1 MFRAQTFRK
10 THRRGAEHTE
20 MRIIYVLLINLF
32 PNSVSSASL
41 MKIPISAKI
50 PRSYGPPPLQRGL
63 LGDFSGVGPDHCGSF
78 SCAVLYRLVNELLLV
93 SEFSEVLSLRYAALC
108 SPSCFWWRMRRR
120 TIQLSAPKTAYKK
133 ANTGAVVRSHRC
145 VRSGIGVFGRPV
157 M

>member
-32 PNSVSSASL
+32 SGLGVLGVSYENSDQR
-41 MKIPISAKI
+41 KI

-78 SCAVLYRLVNELLLV
+78 SCAVLYRLVHELLLV

-108 SPSCFWWRMRRR
+108 SPSP
-120 TIQLSAPKTAYKK
+120 L
-133 ANTGAVVRSHRC
+133 
-145 VRSGIGVFGRPV
+145 
-157 M
+157 